1 MLTGGYKRNL
11 KKQKDLVY
19 LLVYKLIPIH
29 GGLLLL
35 LRRFSRVRLCDPMDC
50 SLPGLSIHG
59 VLQARTRVGCRFLL
73 QCMKVKSER

>member
-35 LRRFSRVRLCDPMDC
+35 LLRRFSCVRLCVTPWTAAY
-50 SLPGLSIHG
+50 
-59 VLQARTRVGCRFLL
+59 QASPSMGFSRQVRRD
-73 QCMKVKSER
+73 

>member
-50 SLPGLSIHG
+50 SLPGFSIHG
-59 VLQARTRVGCRFLL
+59 VLQAS
-73 QCMKVKSER
+73 KERLKKDVEPPDR